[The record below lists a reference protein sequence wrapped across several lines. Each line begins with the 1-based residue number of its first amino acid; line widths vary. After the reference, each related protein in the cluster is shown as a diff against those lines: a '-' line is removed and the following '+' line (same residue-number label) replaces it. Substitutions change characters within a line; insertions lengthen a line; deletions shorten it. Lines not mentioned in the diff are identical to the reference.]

1 MTKSCFDLFPVILLL
16 IKIICLLIRGIFAKF
31 SPVFNFQNVFLSLFK
46 ISATSSS
53 FTLKEPVYQTAIMFN
68 DLLIK
73 SNIIKLINIEN
84 IKNYLYL

>member
-1 MTKSCFDLFPVILLL
+1 MTKSFFDLFPIILLL

-31 SPVFNFQNVFLSLFK
+31 SPVFDFQNVFLSLFK
-46 ISATSSS
+46 TGATS

-68 DLLIK
+68 DLYL

-84 IKNYLYL
+84 TKNYLYL